1 MTLWILDTD
10 ITSLLLTRHP
20 IVSQR
25 VIAAGQDVAL
35 SIITVQEIFNG
46 WVSRINATDKPDELI
61 HLYGRL
67 ERMITLCKKVPI
79 LGFDQT
85 AVARLDRII
94 SLNPNLGKKRVQKD
108 MRIASIVLANN
119 AILVTR
125 NTRDFQPVPDLSIE
139 NWSIWPLILH
149 P

>member
-25 VIAAGQDVAL
+25 VITAGQDVAL

-61 HLYGRL
+61 YLYGRL

-85 AVARLDRII
+85 ALVQLDRII
-94 SLNPNLGKKRVQKD
+94 GINPNLGKKRIQKD
-108 MRIASIVLANN
+108 MRIAAIALANN
-119 AILVTR
+119 TILVTR
-125 NTRDFQPVPDLSIE
+125 NTRDFQPVPDLTIE
-139 NWSIWPLILH
+139 NWSI
-149 P
+149 

>member
-61 HLYGRL
+61 YLYGRL
-67 ERMITLCKKVPI
+67 ERMIALCKKVSI

-85 AVARLDRII
+85 AIVQLDRII
-94 SLNPNLGKKRVQKD
+94 SINPNLGKKRVQKD
-108 MRIASIVLANN
+108 MRIAAIALAND

-125 NTRDFQPVPDLSIE
+125 NTRDFQPVSDLAIE
-139 NWSIWPLILH
+139 NWSI
-149 P
+149 

>member
-10 ITSLLLTRHP
+10 ITSLLFTRHP

-61 HLYGRL
+61 YRYGRL
-67 ERMITLCKKVPI
+67 ERMIALFKKVPI

-85 AVARLDRII
+85 AVAQIDRII
-94 SLNPNLGKKRVQKD
+94 SINPNLGKKRVQKD
-108 MRIASIVLANN
+108 MRIAAIVLANN

-125 NTRDFQPVPDLSIE
+125 NRSEERRVGKECS
-139 NWSIWPLILH
+139 S
-149 P
+149 